1 MKIHCYVR
9 RQWRLLKITSIVI
22 PWKVERIF
30 LPFLILRVQILH
42 FLRDNMFSCKHESCL
57 KRLIWKELLI
67 LSILLRTCRSKRLAL
82 NPHLDFTDDREV
94 HLRRK
99 RCLTRDPR
107 EDVHCFAVQQRF
119 ILIQLITRQ
128 TIDLL
133 LKAQKTILRSPSTTF
148 PKGDQLQAFLVDE
161 SDEWDAYATL
171 HPIVTRVS
179 CTLPLSPFHSV
190 AGCLRGIP
198 WACRSNP
205 FGAPHLA

>member
-128 TIDLL
+128 TK
-133 LKAQKTILRSPSTTF
+133 LKNISTFSFDHFPKRRSTSSIPRWRERWMRRLRNASSYRNKSVMHLTTVTF
-148 PKGDQLQAFLVDE
+148 PFGGWLFAGN
-161 SDEWDAYATL
+161 
-171 HPIVTRVS
+171 
-179 CTLPLSPFHSV
+179 SV
-190 AGCLRGIP
+190 GM
-198 WACRSNP
+198 S
-205 FGAPHLA
+205 

>member
-133 LKAQKTILRSPSTTF
+133 LKAQIHFYVLLR
-148 PKGDQLQAFLVDE
+148 
-161 SDEWDAYATL
+161 
-171 HPIVTRVS
+171 
-179 CTLPLSPFHSV
+179 PLSQKEINFKHSSLTR
-190 AGCLRGIP
+190 AMNETFTQRFIL
-198 WACRSNP
+198 S
-205 FGAPHLA
+205 